1 MNYLKKLKEKII
13 LIKIEKEKANKE
25 KFLKECEIK
34 EAEIRMEILEKRKD
48 DLFKQR
54 EELIHSILDEA
65 SFNAL
70 TEERYLELF
79 DNYHILTEDNKANLY
94 GILRRAYNLNSM
106 VRDLKCLDKSINELE
121 EEEDKQV
128 EILKRK
134 KTNSHIKKE
143 EKMEKNAVEILNNIK
158 TDEFSNT
165 INIIKVIEIE
175 NILEFKDLVDI
186 FVNDKYKIEAKA
198 MKYLEVVLNKTEFF
212 RTYLESK
219 ISKEF
224 SEYHAKEQ
232 EKDYFGKFLKT
243 LEKGLDN
250 LTGETEEDRAKFKKH
265 VKEIFEKIFNKK
277 CKGYFKKNM

>member
-1 MNYLKKLKEKII
+1 MNCFKKLKEKII

-128 EILKRK
+128 EILKGK

-198 MKYLEVVLNKTEFF
+198 TKYLEVVLNKTEFF

-277 CKGYFKKNM
+277 ENNENK

>member
-1 MNYLKKLKEKII
+1 
-13 LIKIEKEKANKE
+13 
-25 KFLKECEIK
+25 
-34 EAEIRMEILEKRKD
+34 MEILEKRKD

-54 EELIHSILDEA
+54 EELIHSILGEA

-70 TEERYLELF
+70 TEERYLELI

-94 GILRRAYNLNSM
+94 GILRRAYNLSSM
-106 VRDLKCLDKSINELE
+106 VGDLKRLDKSINELE
-121 EEEDKQV
+121 EEEEKQV
-128 EILKRK
+128 EIIKTR
-134 KTNSHIKKE
+134 KTNSQIKKE
-143 EKMEKNAVEILNNIK
+143 RKMEKNAVEILNNIK

-224 SEYHAKEQ
+224 SEEQ

-250 LTGETEEDRAKFKKH
+250 LTGETEEDRTKFKKH

-277 CKGYFKKNM
+277 ENNENK

>member
-1 MNYLKKLKEKII
+1 MNCFKKLKEKII

-70 TEERYLELF
+70 TEERYLELI

-121 EEEDKQV
+121 EEEEKQV
-128 EILKRK
+128 EIIKTR
-134 KTNSHIKKE
+134 KTNSQIKKE

-277 CKGYFKKNM
+277 ENNENK

>member
-1 MNYLKKLKEKII
+1 MNCFKKLKEKII

-94 GILRRAYNLNSM
+94 GILRRAYM

-198 MKYLEVVLNKTEFF
+198 TKYLEVVLNKTEFF

-277 CKGYFKKNM
+277 ENNENK

>member
-1 MNYLKKLKEKII
+1 MNCFKKLKEKII

-134 KTNSHIKKE
+134 KTNSHIKKG

-198 MKYLEVVLNKTEFF
+198 TKYLEVVLNKTEFF

-277 CKGYFKKNM
+277 ENNENK

>member
-1 MNYLKKLKEKII
+1 MNCFKKLKEKII

-94 GILRRAYNLNSM
+94 GILRKAYNLNSM

-198 MKYLEVVLNKTEFF
+198 TKYLEVVLNKTEFF

-232 EKDYFGKFLKT
+232 EKDYFRKFLKT

-277 CKGYFKKNM
+277 ENNENK

>member
-54 EELIHSILDEA
+54 EELIHSILGEA

-70 TEERYLELF
+70 TEERYLELI

-94 GILRRAYNLNSM
+94 GILRRAYNLSSM
-106 VRDLKCLDKSINELE
+106 VGNLKCLDKSINELE
-121 EEEDKQV
+121 EEEEKQV
-128 EILKRK
+128 EIIKTR
-134 KTNSHIKKE
+134 KTNSQIKKE
-143 EKMEKNAVEILNNIK
+143 RKMEKNAVEILNNIK

-198 MKYLEVVLNKTEFF
+198 VKYLEVILNKTEFF

-277 CKGYFKKNM
+277 ENNENK

>member
-1 MNYLKKLKEKII
+1 
-13 LIKIEKEKANKE
+13 
-25 KFLKECEIK
+25 
-34 EAEIRMEILEKRKD
+34 MEILEKRKD

-54 EELIHSILDEA
+54 EELIHSILGEA
-65 SFNAL
+65 YFNAL
-70 TEERYLELF
+70 TEERYLELI

-94 GILRRAYNLNSM
+94 GILRRAYNLSSM
-106 VRDLKCLDKSINELE
+106 VGHLKCLDKSINELE
-121 EEEDKQV
+121 EEEEKQV
-128 EILKRK
+128 EIIKTR
-134 KTNSHIKKE
+134 KTNSQIKKE
-143 EKMEKNAVEILNNIK
+143 RVMEKNAVEILNNIK

-198 MKYLEVVLNKTEFF
+198 TKYLEVVLNKTEFF

-277 CKGYFKKNM
+277 ENNENK

>member
-54 EELIHSILDEA
+54 EELIHSILGEA

-70 TEERYLELF
+70 TEERYLELI

-94 GILRRAYNLNSM
+94 GILRRAYNLSSM
-106 VRDLKCLDKSINELE
+106 VGNLKCLDKSINELE
-121 EEEDKQV
+121 EEEEKQV
-128 EILKRK
+128 EIIKTR
-134 KTNSHIKKE
+134 KTNSQIKKE
-143 EKMEKNAVEILNNIK
+143 RKMEKNAVEILNNIK

-198 MKYLEVVLNKTEFF
+198 MKYLEVVLNKAEFF

-277 CKGYFKKNM
+277 ENNENK

>member
-1 MNYLKKLKEKII
+1 
-13 LIKIEKEKANKE
+13 
-25 KFLKECEIK
+25 
-34 EAEIRMEILEKRKD
+34 MEILEKRKD

-54 EELIHSILDEA
+54 EELIHSILGEA

-70 TEERYLELF
+70 TEERYLELI

-94 GILRRAYNLNSM
+94 GILRRAYNLSSM
-106 VRDLKCLDKSINELE
+106 VGNLKRLDKSINELE
-121 EEEDKQV
+121 EEEEKQV
-128 EILKRK
+128 EIIKTR
-134 KTNSHIKKE
+134 KTNSQIKKE
-143 EKMEKNAVEILNNIK
+143 RKMEKNAVEILNNIK

-224 SEYHAKEQ
+224 SEEQ

-250 LTGETEEDRAKFKKH
+250 LTGETEEDRTKFKKH

-277 CKGYFKKNM
+277 ENNENK

>member
-1 MNYLKKLKEKII
+1 MNCFKKLKEKII

-143 EKMEKNAVEILNNIK
+143 EKMEKNAVEILSNIK

-175 NILEFKDLVDI
+175 NMLEFKDLVDI

-198 MKYLEVVLNKTEFF
+198 TKYLEVVLNKTEFF

-277 CKGYFKKNM
+277 ENNENK

>member
-1 MNYLKKLKEKII
+1 
-13 LIKIEKEKANKE
+13 
-25 KFLKECEIK
+25 
-34 EAEIRMEILEKRKD
+34 
-48 DLFKQR
+48 
-54 EELIHSILDEA
+54 
-65 SFNAL
+65 
-70 TEERYLELF
+70 
-79 DNYHILTEDNKANLY
+79 
-94 GILRRAYNLNSM
+94 
-106 VRDLKCLDKSINELE
+106 
-121 EEEDKQV
+121 EEDKQV

-277 CKGYFKKNM
+277 ENNENK

>member
-1 MNYLKKLKEKII
+1 MNCFKKLKEKII

-198 MKYLEVVLNKTEFF
+198 TKYLEVVLNKTEFF

-232 EKDYFGKFLKT
+232 EKDYFRKFLKT

-265 VKEIFEKIFNKK
+265 VKEIFEKIFNK
-277 CKGYFKKNM
+277 

>member
-48 DLFKQR
+48 DLFNQR

-70 TEERYLELF
+70 TEERYLELIK
-79 DNYHILTEDNKANLY
+79 NYHILTEDNKANLY
-94 GILRRAYNLNSM
+94 GILRRAYNLSSM
-106 VRDLKCLDKSINELE
+106 VGHLKCLDKSINELE

-198 MKYLEVVLNKTEFF
+198 TKYLEVVLNKTEFF

-277 CKGYFKKNM
+277 ENNENK

>member
-265 VKEIFEKIFNKK
+265 VKEIFEKIFNK
-277 CKGYFKKNM
+277 

>member
-1 MNYLKKLKEKII
+1 MNCFKKLKEKII
-13 LIKIEKEKANKE
+13 LIKIEKEKASEE

-54 EELIHSILDEA
+54 EELIHSILGEA
-65 SFNAL
+65 YFNAL
-70 TEERYLELF
+70 TEERYLELI

-94 GILRRAYNLNSM
+94 GILRRAYNLSSM
-106 VRDLKCLDKSINELE
+106 VGNLKRLDKSINELE
-121 EEEDKQV
+121 EEEEKQV
-128 EILKRK
+128 EIIKTR
-134 KTNSHIKKE
+134 KTNSQIKKE
-143 EKMEKNAVEILNNIK
+143 REMEKNAVEILNNIK

-198 MKYLEVVLNKTEFF
+198 TKYLEVVLNKTEFF

-277 CKGYFKKNM
+277 ENNENK

>member
-1 MNYLKKLKEKII
+1 MNCFKKLKEKII

-198 MKYLEVVLNKTEFF
+198 TKYLEVVLNKTEFF

-232 EKDYFGKFLKT
+232 EKDYFRKFLKT

-277 CKGYFKKNM
+277 ENNENK

>member
-54 EELIHSILDEA
+54 EELIHSILGEA

-70 TEERYLELF
+70 TEERYLELI
-79 DNYHILTEDNKANLY
+79 DNYYILTEDNKANLY
-94 GILRRAYNLNSM
+94 GILRRAYNLSSM
-106 VRDLKCLDKSINELE
+106 VGGLKCLDKSINELE
-121 EEEDKQV
+121 EEEEKQV
-128 EILKRK
+128 EIIKTR
-134 KTNSHIKKE
+134 KTNSQIKKE
-143 EKMEKNAVEILNNIK
+143 RKMEKNAVEILNNIK

-186 FVNDKYKIEAKA
+186 FVNDKYKIETKA

-277 CKGYFKKNM
+277 ENNENK

>member
-1 MNYLKKLKEKII
+1 MNCFKKLKEKII

-70 TEERYLELF
+70 TEERYLELI

-198 MKYLEVVLNKTEFF
+198 AKYLEVVLNKTEFF

-277 CKGYFKKNM
+277 ENNENK

>member
-1 MNYLKKLKEKII
+1 MNCFKKLKEKII

-121 EEEDKQV
+121 EEDKQV

-198 MKYLEVVLNKTEFF
+198 TKYLEVVLNKTEFF

-277 CKGYFKKNM
+277 ENNENK

>member
-1 MNYLKKLKEKII
+1 
-13 LIKIEKEKANKE
+13 
-25 KFLKECEIK
+25 
-34 EAEIRMEILEKRKD
+34 
-48 DLFKQR
+48 
-54 EELIHSILDEA
+54 
-65 SFNAL
+65 
-70 TEERYLELF
+70 
-79 DNYHILTEDNKANLY
+79 

-175 NILEFKDLVDI
+175 NVLEFKDLVDI

-198 MKYLEVVLNKTEFF
+198 VKYLEVVLNKTEFF

-224 SEYHAKEQ
+224 SEEQ

-277 CKGYFKKNM
+277 ENNENK

>member
-1 MNYLKKLKEKII
+1 MNCFKKLKEKII

-121 EEEDKQV
+121 EEEDKEV

-186 FVNDKYKIEAKA
+186 FVNDKYKIEAKS

-224 SEYHAKEQ
+224 SEEQ

-250 LTGETEEDRAKFKKH
+250 LTGETEEDRTKFKKH

-277 CKGYFKKNM
+277 ENNENK

>member
-48 DLFKQR
+48 DLFNQR

-70 TEERYLELF
+70 TEERYLELIK
-79 DNYHILTEDNKANLY
+79 NYHILTEDNKANLY
-94 GILRRAYNLNSM
+94 GILRRAYNLSSM
-106 VRDLKCLDKSINELE
+106 VGHLKCLDKSINELE

-198 MKYLEVVLNKTEFF
+198 AKYLEVVLNKTEFF

-277 CKGYFKKNM
+277 ENNENK

>member
-1 MNYLKKLKEKII
+1 
-13 LIKIEKEKANKE
+13 
-25 KFLKECEIK
+25 
-34 EAEIRMEILEKRKD
+34 
-48 DLFKQR
+48 
-54 EELIHSILDEA
+54 
-65 SFNAL
+65 
-70 TEERYLELF
+70 
-79 DNYHILTEDNKANLY
+79 
-94 GILRRAYNLNSM
+94 
-106 VRDLKCLDKSINELE
+106 
-121 EEEDKQV
+121 EEDKQV

-198 MKYLEVVLNKTEFF
+198 TKYLEVVLNKTEFF

-265 VKEIFEKIFNKK
+265 V
-277 CKGYFKKNM
+277 

>member
-1 MNYLKKLKEKII
+1 MNCFKKLKEKII

-65 SFNAL
+65 SFNAP

-198 MKYLEVVLNKTEFF
+198 TKYLEVVLNKTEFF

-277 CKGYFKKNM
+277 ENNENK

>member
-1 MNYLKKLKEKII
+1 MNCFKKLKEKII
-13 LIKIEKEKANKE
+13 LIKIEKEKASEE

-54 EELIHSILDEA
+54 EELIHSILGEA

-70 TEERYLELF
+70 TEERYLELI

-94 GILRRAYNLNSM
+94 GILRRAYNLSSM
-106 VRDLKCLDKSINELE
+106 VGNLKRLDKSINELE
-121 EEEDKQV
+121 EEEEKQV
-128 EILKRK
+128 EIIKTR
-134 KTNSHIKKE
+134 KTNSQIKKE
-143 EKMEKNAVEILNNIK
+143 RKMEKNAVEILNNIK

-224 SEYHAKEQ
+224 SEEQ

-250 LTGETEEDRAKFKKH
+250 LTGETEEDRTKFKKH

-277 CKGYFKKNM
+277 ENNENK

>member
-54 EELIHSILDEA
+54 EELIHSILGEA

-70 TEERYLELF
+70 TEERYLELI

-94 GILRRAYNLNSM
+94 GVLRRAYNLSSM
-106 VRDLKCLDKSINELE
+106 VGDLKCLDKSINELE
-121 EEEDKQV
+121 EEEEKQA
-128 EILKRK
+128 EIIKTR
-134 KTNSHIKKE
+134 KTNSQIKKE
-143 EKMEKNAVEILNNIK
+143 RKMEKNAVEILNNIK

-224 SEYHAKEQ
+224 SEEQ

-250 LTGETEEDRAKFKKH
+250 LTGETEEDRTKFKKH

-277 CKGYFKKNM
+277 ENNENK

>member
-1 MNYLKKLKEKII
+1 KMNCFKKLKEKII

-54 EELIHSILDEA
+54 EELIHSILGEA
-65 SFNAL
+65 YFNAL
-70 TEERYLELF
+70 TEERYLELI

-94 GILRRAYNLNSM
+94 GILRRAYNLSSM
-106 VRDLKCLDKSINELE
+106 VGNLKCLDKSINELE
-121 EEEDKQV
+121 EEEEKQV
-128 EILKRK
+128 EIIKTR
-134 KTNSHIKKE
+134 KTNSQIKKE
-143 EKMEKNAVEILNNIK
+143 RVMEKNAVEILNNIK

-277 CKGYFKKNM
+277 ENNENK

>member
-1 MNYLKKLKEKII
+1 MNCFKKLKEKII

-198 MKYLEVVLNKTEFF
+198 TKYLEVILNKTEFF

-232 EKDYFGKFLKT
+232 EKDYFRKFLKT

-277 CKGYFKKNM
+277 ENNENK

>member
-70 TEERYLELF
+70 TEERYLELI

-186 FVNDKYKIEAKA
+186 FVNDKYKIEAKS

-277 CKGYFKKNM
+277 ENNENK

>member
-1 MNYLKKLKEKII
+1 MNCFKKLKEKII

-198 MKYLEVVLNKTEFF
+198 TKYLEVVLNKTEFF

-219 ISKEF
+219 ISKGF

-277 CKGYFKKNM
+277 ENNENK

>member
-1 MNYLKKLKEKII
+1 MNCFKKLKEKII

-94 GILRRAYNLNSM
+94 GILRKAYNLNSM

-143 EKMEKNAVEILNNIK
+143 EKMKKNAVEILNNIK

-198 MKYLEVVLNKTEFF
+198 TKYLEVVLNKTEFF

-277 CKGYFKKNM
+277 ENNENK

>member
-1 MNYLKKLKEKII
+1 
-13 LIKIEKEKANKE
+13 
-25 KFLKECEIK
+25 
-34 EAEIRMEILEKRKD
+34 MEILEKRKD

-54 EELIHSILDEA
+54 EELIHSILGEA

-70 TEERYLELF
+70 TEERYLELI

-94 GILRRAYNLNSM
+94 GVLRRAYNLSSM
-106 VRDLKCLDKSINELE
+106 VGNLKCLDKSINELE
-121 EEEDKQV
+121 EEEEKQV
-128 EILKRK
+128 EIIKTR
-134 KTNSHIKKE
+134 KTNSQIKKE
-143 EKMEKNAVEILNNIK
+143 RKMEKNAVEILNNIK

-198 MKYLEVVLNKTEFF
+198 IKYLEVVLNKTEFF

-224 SEYHAKEQ
+224 SEEQ

-250 LTGETEEDRAKFKKH
+250 LTGETEEDRTKFKKH

-277 CKGYFKKNM
+277 ENNENK

>member
-54 EELIHSILDEA
+54 EELIHSILGEA

-70 TEERYLELF
+70 TEERYLELI

-94 GILRRAYNLNSM
+94 GILRRAYNLSSM
-106 VRDLKCLDKSINELE
+106 VGDLKRLDKSINELE
-121 EEEDKQV
+121 EEEEKQV
-128 EILKRK
+128 EIIKTR
-134 KTNSHIKKE
+134 KTNSQIKKE
-143 EKMEKNAVEILNNIK
+143 RKMEKNAVEILNNIK

-186 FVNDKYKIEAKA
+186 FVNDKYKIERKA

-277 CKGYFKKNM
+277 ENNENK